1 MTISQNLASEY
12 SLRVSE
18 NDGSTY
24 ITVSGL
30 NSLTF
35 DETPSDID
43 ITTFDN
49 QGWSSMMPGIKS
61 GVVNAAGFRLTD
73 STTGVR
79 DSGQKAVEKAARA
92 NGFAGRRKFR
102 IVWNTAP
109 STHYIEFY
117 GYPKNGQFG
126 GGLNTATPWSVTVSL
141 DGAPTFE
148 GAAFDPDA

>member
-1 MTISQNLASEY
+1 MIAITLTQDYDLQISEDSGASF
-12 SLRVSE
+12 L
-18 NDGSTY
+18 
-24 ITVSGL
+24 TVSGL

-49 QGWSSMMPGIKS
+49 NGWSSMVPGIRT

-73 STTGVR
+73 ADTGAR
-79 DSGQKAVEKAARA
+79 DAGQKAVEKAARQ
-92 NGFAGRRKFR
+92 NGFAGRRLFR
-102 IVWNTAP
+102 LVWKEDTAQ
-109 STHYIEFY
+109 YIEFN

-126 GGLNTATPWSVTVSL
+126 GGLNAATPWSVTVSL

-148 GAAFDPDA
+148 GAAFSPDA